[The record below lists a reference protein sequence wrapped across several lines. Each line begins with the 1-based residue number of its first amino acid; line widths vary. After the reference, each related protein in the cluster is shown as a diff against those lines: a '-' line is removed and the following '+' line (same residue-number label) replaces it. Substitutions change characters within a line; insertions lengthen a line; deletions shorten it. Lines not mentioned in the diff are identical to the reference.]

1 MFPPHLLQSLT
12 TLGDIG
18 TGSSL
23 LLAYLDPGTGSLL
36 LQMLVAGLLS
46 GTYMLRSS
54 IWSLRKRLSRGLSK
68 N

>member
-1 MFPPHLLQSLT
+1 MFPPQVLHSLSA
-12 TLGDIG
+12 LGDVG
-18 TGSSL
+18 AGSSL